1 MSRID
6 ISAATRRDGVEERA
20 AFARHAAAMMRH
32 ALATTQRRPWRL
44 NCHLNWHM
52 HWRRNWSVSWLF
64 GLHPSRALCA
74 ALFLL
79 ASAHSAAAL
88 FDDDEA
94 RKRIEQTNTR
104 LSQVQKQLEDRIVAL
119 ELQLKN
125 QGLVELFNTVEL
137 MKADVAKLR
146 GQLEVLTYELEQSG
160 KRQRDL
166 YVDLD
171 SRLRKL
177 ESAPGPTGPAADAAP
192 PAVAGTVS
200 PAPAVPAAG
209 PAAATEQRA
218 YDAALEQFKGGSYVA
233 AIGSF
238 SSFVKTYPK
247 SPLAPSAQYWIG
259 NAQFAQKDFRAA
271 IASQRQLLAAYP
283 DSQKVP
289 DALLNIATCQF
300 EMGDGAASRR
310 TLEDLIAK
318 YPQSDAAVKA
328 RQRLAIR

>member
-1 MSRID
+1 VNGID
-6 ISAATRRDGVEERA
+6 INAAARRDEVDQRATYPRQAAATTRHSARMARRWNWRLSWRLTEYFERPLE
-20 AFARHAAAMMRH
+20 RH
-32 ALATTQRRPWRL
+32 LDWRRP
-44 NCHLNWHM
+44 
-52 HWRRNWSVSWLF
+52 
-64 GLHPSRALCA
+64 RALCA
-74 ALFLL
+74 ALLL
-79 ASAHSAAAL
+79 LVSAHASAAI

-94 RKRIEQTNTR
+94 RKRIELTNAK
-104 LSQVQKQLEDRIVAL
+104 LSQVQKQLEERISAL

-171 SRLRKL
+171 SRLRRL
-177 ESAPGPTGPAADAAP
+177 EAAPGTAAPAADAATPAVP
-192 PAVAGTVS
+192 PVVAGTVN
-200 PAPAVPAAG
+200 PVPIAPAAG
-209 PAAATEQRA
+209 PAAAAEQRA
-218 YDAALEQFKGGSYVA
+218 YDAALEQFKGGSYA
-233 AIGSF
+233 PAIGSF
-238 SSFVKTYPK
+238 SSFVKTYPR

-271 IASQRQLLAAYP
+271 IASQRQLVAAYP

-300 EMGDGAASRR
+300 ELGDGGASRR

-318 YPQSDAAVKA
+318 FPQSDAAVKA